1 MLGCGSV
8 DSTIARKT
16 WRTLE
21 PYHGMIYFVPEAG
34 AAYGSLGIEGFD
46 GYFASR
52 GAAFGEASAEL
63 VIATF
68 FNFHPGIV
76 RHALPK
82 VWSIATPAAVVAA
95 RQQAAAD
102 ALTRMTASAL
112 DGTALERAAELIRP
126 AAEATAA
133 TIAGRPLAAAHLA
146 LPWPDDPRVALWH
159 GITVLREHRG
169 DGHVA
174 CLTEAG
180 LGGLDA
186 LILHGATGDVP
197 AAILQASRRWS
208 DDEWAAGIE
217 ALAARGLVDG
227 AGTFTATGRALRD
240 RIEARTD
247 ELATAPWAA
256 IGEDACDELRTLVRP
271 ASKAIVSAGG
281 LVPS

>member
-1 MLGCGSV
+1 VLCSCVVDPSV
-8 DSTIARKT
+8 ARKT

-21 PYHGMIYFVPEAG
+21 PYHGLVYFVPEAA
-34 AAYGSLGIEGFD
+34 AAYAELGIEGFD

-82 VWSIATPAAVVAA
+82 VWSIASPTDVQAA
-95 RQQAAAD
+95 RRRAMD
-102 ALTRMTASAL
+102 A
-112 DGTALERAAELIRP
+112 ALERLTAGALGGAALDRAVALVRP
-126 AAEATAA
+126 AAQAVADTL
-133 TIAGRPLAAAHLA
+133 AGRPLAAAHLA
-146 LPWPDDPRVALWH
+146 LAWPDEPRVALWH

-180 LGGLDA
+180 LDGLEA
-186 LILHGATGDVP
+186 LILHAATGDVP
-197 AAILQASRRWS
+197 ASILQASRRWN
-208 DDEWAAGIE
+208 DDEWAAGVDR
-217 ALAARGLVDG
+217 LASRGLVDG
-227 AGTFTATGRALRD
+227 DGAFTDAGRTLRD
-240 RIEARTD
+240 GIEARTD
-247 ELATAPWAA
+247 ELASPPWAA
-256 IGEDACDELRTLVRP
+256 IGEAACDELRSLVRP
-271 ASKAIVSAGG
+271 ASKAIVSGGG

>member
-1 MLGCGSV
+1 M
-8 DSTIARKT
+8 DSAIARKT

-21 PYHGMIYFVPEAG
+21 PYHGLVYFVPEAP
-34 AAYGSLGIEGFD
+34 AAYAELGIDGFD

-82 VWSIATPAAVVAA
+82 VWGVTTPAEVQAA
-95 RQQAAAD
+95 RRRAIDAALARLTDEALRGAD
-102 ALTRMTASAL
+102 
-112 DGTALERAAELIRP
+112 LERAVELIRP
-126 AAEATAA
+126 AVEAVGG

-146 LPWPDDPRVALWH
+146 LDWPDEPRVALWH
-159 GITVLREHRG
+159 AITVLREHRG

-197 AAILQASRRWS
+197 ASILQASRRWS
-208 DDEWAAGIE
+208 DDEWATGIDS
-217 ALAARGLVDG
+217 LASRGLVDADG
-227 AGTFTATGRALRD
+227 AFTDAGRALRD
-240 RIEARTD
+240 GIESRTD
-247 ELATAPWAA
+247 ELATPPWAA
-256 IGEDACDELRTLVRP
+256 IGEAACDELRRLVRP
-271 ASKAIVSAGG
+271 ASKAIVSGGG
-281 LVPS
+281 LIPS

>member
-1 MLGCGSV
+1 M

-21 PYHGMIYFVPEAG
+21 PYHGMIYFVPEA
-34 AAYGSLGIEGFD
+34 AEAYAGLGIEGFD

-68 FNFHPGIV
+68 FNFHPGVV

-82 VWSIATPAAVVAA
+82 VWATASPADVLAA
-95 RQQAAAD
+95 RRRAAG
-102 ALTRMTASAL
+102 SAL
-112 DGTALERAAELIRP
+112 RRLTGEAGTDADVERAAELIRP
-126 AAEATAA
+126 AAEATAD

-146 LPWPDDPRVALWH
+146 LDWPDDPVVALWH

-186 LILHGATGDVP
+186 LILHAATGDVP
-197 AAILQASRRWS
+197 ASILQASRRWS
-208 DDEWAAGIE
+208 DDEWAAGIDD
-217 ALAARGLVDG
+217 LATRGLVDAGG
-227 AGTFTATGRALRD
+227 AFTDAGRALRD
-240 RIEARTD
+240 GIESRTD
-247 ELATAPWAA
+247 ELATPPWAA
-256 IGEDACDELRTLVRP
+256 IGEDACDELRRLVRP
-271 ASKAIVSAGG
+271 ASKAIVGGGG

>member
-1 MLGCGSV
+1 VDPSV
-8 DSTIARKT
+8 ARKT

-21 PYHGMIYFVPEAG
+21 PYHGMIYFVPEAP
-34 AAYGSLGIEGFD
+34 AAYAELGIEGFD

-82 VWSIATPAAVVAA
+82 VWSTTTPTDVLVARRRAAGAA
-95 RQQAAAD
+95 LRRLTAD
-102 ALTRMTASAL
+102 VPEADLA
-112 DGTALERAAELIRP
+112 RAAELIRP
-126 AAEATAA
+126 AAEATAE

-146 LPWPDDPRVALWH
+146 LDWPDDPVVALWH
-159 GITVLREHRG
+159 AITVLREHRG

-197 AAILQASRRWS
+197 ASILQASRRWS
-208 DDEWAAGIE
+208 DAEWAAGIDG
-217 ALAARGLVDG
+217 LASRGLVDAEG
-227 AGTFTATGRALRD
+227 AFTDAGRALRD
-240 RIEARTD
+240 GIESRTD
-247 ELATAPWAA
+247 ELATPPWAT
-256 IGEDACDELRTLVRP
+256 IGEDACDELRRLVRP
-271 ASKAIVSAGG
+271 ASKAIVNGGG
-281 LVPS
+281 LIPS